1 MKKGV
6 LDYSRVIARL
16 DSLGMLGAV
25 DSSTELLLN
34 PLSME
39 NRQRIT
45 IDREIEQI
53 VFGGVG
59 GSAIAADVIIDWLID
74 RLKIPAVVVRDARL
88 PRFVSKTALGVAL
101 SYSGE
106 TTETLSLYKAARL
119 VDCLAFAIG
128 TGGRL
133 IEFGKRH

>member
-45 IDREIEQI
+45 IDQEIEQI

-74 RLKIPAVVVRDARL
+74 RLRIPAVVVRDAIL
-88 PRFVSKTALGVAL
+88 PRFLNKTPLVWALT
-101 SYSGE
+101 YSIE
-106 TTETLSLYKAARL
+106 TTETLMLYMAANSRAWL
-119 VDCLAFAIG
+119 TFTI
-128 TGGRL
+128 
-133 IEFGKRH
+133 